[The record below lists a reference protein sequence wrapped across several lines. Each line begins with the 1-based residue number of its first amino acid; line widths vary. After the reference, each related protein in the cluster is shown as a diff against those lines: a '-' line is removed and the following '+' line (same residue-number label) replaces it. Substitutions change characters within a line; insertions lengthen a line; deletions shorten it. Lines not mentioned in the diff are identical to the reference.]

1 MSIISKTE
9 SIHEGKK
16 YECNICKKSFTQSGS
31 LSKHKTIHRKD
42 IYPCQDCGR
51 VYSRQK
57 LLDKHKINIH
67 EGMYNCVGLGHL
79 CKICDKSFS
88 QKAALKLHKTIVH
101 GPGKNK

>member
-1 MSIISKTE
+1 M
-9 SIHEGKK
+9 
-16 YECNICKKSFTQSGS
+16 
-31 LSKHKTIHRKD
+31 SKHKTIHRKE
-42 IYPCQDCGR
+42 IFPCQDCGR

-88 QKAALKLHKTIVH
+88 QMAALKLHKTIVH